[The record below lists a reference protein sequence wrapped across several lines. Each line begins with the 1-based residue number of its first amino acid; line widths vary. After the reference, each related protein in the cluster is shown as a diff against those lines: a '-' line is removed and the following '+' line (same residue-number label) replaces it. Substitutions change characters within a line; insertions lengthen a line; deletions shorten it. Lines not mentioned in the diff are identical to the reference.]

1 MRVVEALREWSVA
14 SVSLARAGDES
25 MASSAG
31 AAVGEPGAPIAFSRV
46 LEKLTDLRALAE
58 ALANRLACLRAAGF
72 LLPEPLH
79 YIQAI
84 GSVPVAGS
92 APGAYVKFEML

>member
-25 MASSAG
+25 IAASS
-31 AAVGEPGAPIAFSRV
+31 AAVGEPGSPIAFSRV
-46 LEKLTDLRALAE
+46 IEKLADLRALAE
-58 ALANRLACLRAAGF
+58 ALAHRLACLRAAGF

-84 GSVPVAGS
+84 GSAPVAGS
-92 APGAYVKFEML
+92 APGAHVKLEML